1 MKKAMGLFIALA
13 VMLFATQV
21 FAATVYPLDK
31 ATMLAG
37 AKFDFKVE
45 FDTVVR
51 PQDVQVTINGR
62 NYAEVLGATGS
73 WMEERLADGSS
84 ATALIVRDVALANDN
99 YTVRV
104 KTAGGTD
111 RVDWTVFPPSGQA
124 KAKNV
129 IVLIADGLSV
139 GHRTAARL
147 ISKGN
152 VEGTSQGVLNMDRME
167 RLGMLGTSSVD
178 AITVDSANSMSA
190 YMTGHKSS
198 INAIGVYADRTE
210 DPFDDPKQ
218 ENIAELLRRTTGKSI
233 GIVSD
238 AELEDATPAAVV
250 AHTRRRAEKAEIV
263 KAFAAI
269 EPEVLLGGGASY
281 FLPQSVTG
289 SKRKDDIDFI
299 KEFSRKGYAVVTSNT
314 ELTSL
319 DKDSMPEKLLGL
331 FHPGNMDGA
340 LDRLFLKKNTV
351 PKYPD
356 QPDLT
361 TMTKVALDILSRNDE
376 GFFLMVEAGSVDK
389 FAHPM
394 DWERSVYDT
403 IMFDQVVGIAQQFMK
418 SNPDTLLIVT
428 GDHTHSISVYG
439 TVDDEKEVVAS
450 IRDKVGTYANAGF
463 PNYADKNGD
472 GYPDDVYPTK
482 RLAVGFGNHPDY
494 YESFAP
500 HLEGTFTPA
509 VKDENGRYVAN
520 EAYDKDGAL
529 FMQGNL
535 SYDESQEVHSVDDQ
549 ILSMS
554 GPGSEQ
560 VKAYQ
565 ENTATFRYIVEA
577 FGIDP
582 RS

>member
-577 FGIDP
+577 LGIDP

>member
-99 YTVRV
+99 YSVRV

-577 FGIDP
+577 LGIDP

>member
-1 MKKAMGLFIALA
+1 
-13 VMLFATQV
+13 
-21 FAATVYPLDK
+21 
-31 ATMLAG
+31 
-37 AKFDFKVE
+37 
-45 FDTVVR
+45 
-51 PQDVQVTINGR
+51 
-62 NYAEVLGATGS
+62 
-73 WMEERLADGSS
+73 
-84 ATALIVRDVALANDN
+84 
-99 YTVRV
+99 
-104 KTAGGTD
+104 
-111 RVDWTVFPPSGQA
+111 
-124 KAKNV
+124 
-129 IVLIADGLSV
+129 
-139 GHRTAARL
+139 
-147 ISKGN
+147 
-152 VEGTSQGVLNMDRME
+152 ME

-577 FGIDP
+577 LGIDP

>member
-218 ENIAELLRRTTGKSI
+218 ENIAELLRRTTGKSF

-577 FGIDP
+577 LGIDP

>member
-314 ELTSL
+314 ELTSI

-577 FGIDP
+577 LGIDP

>member
-331 FHPGNMDGA
+331 FHSGNMDGA

-577 FGIDP
+577 LGIDP